1 MVVEVVDAREH
12 ALARLIDEAEVLRR
26 SDLERCAALLDEAA
40 ALADRQHDHAYR
52 GRLEGI
58 RGGLCLDRGDLLGAI
73 TAYQLSRMAWLA
85 AGRSLEARGAMLGR
99 TGVMLAAGEYAD
111 VILVVQRI
119 LTGIEQGSAVD
130 EELATRLHLTAHQ
143 QLGSAHAATG
153 DLASAVRHFDLSDD
167 LARRLGDRYEVAR
180 IALRR
185 GQVLVADG
193 LVHRAIEMLCDARRE
208 ALAEGA
214 TQLAAAAVVPIAEA
228 LAAAGSP
235 VSAIVLL
242 ERVGPV
248 LTKLGSGLAER
259 DRALAEA
266 QLSVGRAEEA
276 YERGRAA
283 RDAFWAS
290 GRIAAC
296 ARAELVCAVAAQR
309 LGRTDL
315 ARHALTAAEQL
326 ATECGDVVVRDE
338 ARILLA
344 RGAEQRDTT
353 LLLLGRLLQD
363 DTVTDTTRVRAAIL
377 LARATRDPDEA
388 EARIAAASAEVD
400 RLGLPELRLE
410 LRLVRARRLQE
421 AGSTKQAAE
430 ELRAACEMGHLLAQ
444 RPRIGGRHGGLLA
457 EASDQL
463 IDVLLEDGG
472 HGALIEAWQRVS
484 SAKASAF
491 ATLRGH
497 TQGWQ
502 VDEAAVSA
510 TDLDSLIES
519 ARQRVGTGRSTP
531 APDLPPV
538 PEGPALELYV
548 TGADVIAFVIREG
561 QVHVRRLAG
570 AGRETDRLVAAWQ
583 QECHLVSVVGATSAA
598 SPSLDGLYGQL
609 VLPLEDLLA
618 DVGRDAVPVA
628 AHRHLL
634 GVPFD
639 ALLDVGGPW
648 HRQVTLAGEPC
659 PLDQADDVAPEA
671 DAGAWSRPDA
681 LRVLVLAVPD
691 DQAPAIATEAAMIAA
706 TLVRSEI
713 RVGAAATA
721 QALAGRLRSAD
732 LVHVAAHGRFH
743 AGNPLFSALHLG
755 DGWLTA
761 AELVDGRFDMRGRVV
776 VLSAC
781 GSGRAAGDLQR
792 PIGLAWACLSAGAA
806 GVVASLWP
814 VDDAVTVT
822 LMARFYERIAAGDSP
837 RTALGV
843 ARRAVARTHPHPYYW
858 AAFRYFTP
866 GS

>member
-12 ALARLIDEAEVLRR
+12 ALTRLIDEAEVLRR
-26 SDLERCAALLDEAA
+26 SDLEGCAVLLDEAA
-40 ALADRQHDHAYR
+40 ALADREHDHEHR

-73 TAYQLSRMAWLA
+73 TGYQLSRMAWLA
-85 AGRSLEARGAMLGR
+85 AGRSLEAREAMLGR
-99 TGVMLAAGEYAD
+99 TDVMLAAGEYAD

-193 LVHRAIEMLCDARRE
+193 LVHRAIELLCDARRE
-208 ALAEGA
+208 ALAVGA
-214 TQLAAAAVVPIAEA
+214 TRLAAAAVVPIAEA

-235 VSAIVLL
+235 VSAMVLL
-242 ERVGPV
+242 ERVGPE
-248 LTKLGSGLAER
+248 LIELGSGLGER

-266 QLSVGRAEEA
+266 QLGVGLAEEA

-344 RGAEQRDTT
+344 RGAEQRDAAQ
-353 LLLLGRLLQD
+353 LLLGRLLQD

-377 LARATRDPDEA
+377 LARATRDPDDA

-400 RLGLPELRLE
+400 RLGQPELRLE
-410 LRLVRARRLQE
+410 LRMVRARRLQE
-421 AGSTKQAAE
+421 SGCTKQAAE
-430 ELRAACEMGHLLAQ
+430 ELRAACEMGHLLVQ

-497 TQGWQ
+497 ALGWQ

-510 TDLDSLIES
+510 ADVDSLIES
-519 ARQRVGTGRSTP
+519 ARRRAGTARPTAP
-531 APDLPPV
+531 PDLPPV

-548 TGADVIAFVIREG
+548 SGADVIAFVIREG
-561 QVHVRRLAG
+561 QVHVRRLPG
-570 AGRETDRLVAAWQ
+570 AGRETARLVAAWQ
-583 QECHLVSVVGATSAA
+583 QECHLVSVVGATSAT
-598 SPSLDGLYGQL
+598 SPSLDALYGQL

-618 DVGRDAVPVA
+618 DVGHDAVPVA

-648 HRQVTLAGEPC
+648 HRQLTGAGDPC
-659 PLDQADDVAPEA
+659 PLDLADA
-671 DAGAWSRPDA
+671 DAGPWSHPDA

-721 QALAGRLRSAD
+721 LALARRMRSAD
-732 LVHVAAHGRFH
+732 VVHVAAHGRFH
-743 AGNPLFSALHLG
+743 AGNPLFSALRLG

-781 GSGRAAGDLQR
+781 GSGRAADDLQR

-822 LMARFYERIAAGDSP
+822 LMARFYERIAAGDPP
-837 RTALGV
+837 RTALGA
-843 ARRAVARTHPHPYYW
+843 ARRAVARTHPHPYHW